1 MDKKVEKFKS
11 DFKDLNA
18 RVKLIKKKLRGIRK
32 EAMSVAYAAN
42 SLYAR
47 GEETMYTEEGTSAW
61 KVWTPKFSGLDDMME
76 DLDRFKWLD
85 TIILQAIDGMPC

>member
-11 DFKDLNA
+11 DFKDIKA
-18 RVKLIKKKLRGIRK
+18 RVKLIKQKLRGIRK
-32 EAMSVAYAAN
+32 EATSVTKAAN

-47 GEETMYTEEGTSAW
+47 GEETMYTEEGSSTW

-76 DLDRFKWLD
+76 DLERFKWLD
-85 TIILQAIDGMPC
+85 TIILQAIDNMP

>member
-11 DFKDLNA
+11 DFKDLKA
-18 RVKLIKKKLRGIRK
+18 RVKLIKQKLRGIRK
-32 EAMSVAYAAN
+32 EAASVTKAAN

-47 GEETMYTEEGTSAW
+47 GEETMYTEESSSAW

-76 DLDRFKWLD
+76 DLERFKWLGS
-85 TIILQAIDGMPC
+85 IILQAIKNVP

>member
-11 DFKDLNA
+11 DFKDLKA
-18 RVKLIKKKLRGIRK
+18 RVKLIKQKLRGIRK
-32 EAMSVAYAAN
+32 EAMSVTKAAN

-47 GEETMYTEEGTSAW
+47 GEETMYTEESSSAW

-76 DLDRFKWLD
+76 DLERFKWLGS
-85 TIILQAIDGMPC
+85 IILQAIKNVP